1 MASHEFKRLRLRGL
15 KRIEDRTPAA
25 TMSSEKSSRCE
36 ALRKAGN
43 EIYSQVRDGCYGSCV
58 LRLRL
63 GKALNLYEEALKAAG
78 HDKSERASSYK
89 NLAAAN
95 WLWGKSEWQIYMQGS
110 DGSSEALQAIRAT
123 KERISKSLKFYL
135 LAFELGESGTKPE
148 IWLTQLQE
156 TIGDKIIGWV
166 TEQIDASG
174 ELKEQLL
181 LHEFIFESIQARCQG
196 DAILERALF
205 EDEAVSKELVWDAI
219 DWYRHSVSLSKEK
232 NPESDAIALSRI
244 GKVYSS
250 VLKSEKHAYPY
261 HLESTEIAQEI
272 MCPRIAESEWYKYSS
287 LKVHQYQIEQKAN
300 AARIEEA
307 INVIKV

>member
-1 MASHEFKRLRLRGL
+1 
-15 KRIEDRTPAA
+15 
-25 TMSSEKSSRCE
+25 MSSEKSSRCE

-174 ELKEQLL
+174 VCFEPILVDLCAQLENGRSNTKRGL
-181 LHEFIFESIQARCQG
+181 A
-196 DAILERALF
+196 ALF
-205 EDEAVSKELVWDAI
+205 YMFYVSLIFNQGFKYITSEDE
-219 DWYRHSVSLSKEK
+219 
-232 NPESDAIALSRI
+232 
-244 GKVYSS
+244 G
-250 VLKSEKHAYPY
+250 
-261 HLESTEIAQEI
+261 
-272 MCPRIAESEWYKYSS
+272 
-287 LKVHQYQIEQKAN
+287 
-300 AARIEEA
+300 
-307 INVIKV
+307 